1 MGANV
6 IHGDFLEMLR
16 CPESGA
22 RLKRGDANLVARA
35 NQMIASGRLRNRAGN
50 ALTKPI
56 DGLLVRDDDR
66 VGYPIIDDIP
76 ILLVDE
82 AVEVQWLCPADSRA

>member
-1 MGANV
+1 VIGA
-6 IHGDFLEMLR
+6 DFLEILR

-22 RLKRGDANLVARA
+22 RLKRGHVDLVARA
-35 NQMIASGRLRNRAGN
+35 NQMIAMGRLRNRAGN

-66 VGYPIIDDIP
+66 IGYPIIDDIP

-82 AVEVQWLCPADSRA
+82 ALELDAPWAADART